1 MLQRCD
7 TGVKYV
13 QLLLLLLFIYAI
25 VIIIETPATQVHDA
39 SIGIDGAQT
48 NCRIAHV
55 LGILLM
61 ISY

>member
-25 VIIIETPATQVHDA
+25 VIIINIIIIETMHA
-39 SIGIDGAQT
+39 I
-48 NCRIAHV
+48 
-55 LGILLM
+55 
-61 ISY
+61 